1 MAVFENISILC
12 RKNKISIAKLERD
25 TGLGNATIR
34 GWARSSP
41 TVDKL
46 KAVADYFGVT
56 VDYLLGKVDLPFLSK
71 DDKGLL
77 DIDEYALTETKKPVP
92 TDGDGLDEQDRQ
104 LVELMKLLTADQKE
118 FLRAQLLTLTGQ
130 GK

>member
-1 MAVFENISILC
+1 M
-12 RKNKISIAKLERD
+12 
-25 TGLGNATIR
+25 
-34 GWARSSP
+34 
-41 TVDKL
+41 
-46 KAVADYFGVT
+46 
-56 VDYLLGKVDLPFLSK
+56 DYLLGKVDLPFLSK

>member
-1 MAVFENISILC
+1 MAGFENKSILC

-25 TGLGNATIR
+25 TGLGNATVR

-56 VDYLLGKVDLPFLSK
+56 VDELLREDEPTVGK
-71 DDKGLL
+71 
-77 DIDEYALTETKKPVP
+77 ET
-92 TDGDGLDEQDRQ
+92 T
-104 LVELMKLLTADQKE
+104 
-118 FLRAQLLTLTGQ
+118 
-130 GK
+130 

>member
-25 TGLGNATIR
+25 TGLGNATVR

-46 KAVADYFGVT
+46 KAAADYFGVT
-56 VDYLLGKVDLPFLSK
+56 VDELLREDEPTVGK
-71 DDKGLL
+71 
-77 DIDEYALTETKKPVP
+77 ET
-92 TDGDGLDEQDRQ
+92 T
-104 LVELMKLLTADQKE
+104 
-118 FLRAQLLTLTGQ
+118 
-130 GK
+130 

>member
-34 GWARSSP
+34 VWARSSP

-56 VDYLLGKVDLPFLSK
+56 VDELLQ
-71 DDKGLL
+71 
-77 DIDEYALTETKKPVP
+77 ETEPIT
-92 TDGDGLDEQDRQ
+92 R
-104 LVELMKLLTADQKE
+104 KE
-118 FLRAQLLTLTGQ
+118 AT
-130 GK
+130 

>member
-1 MAVFENISILC
+1 MWRFSKTYPSYAE
-12 RKNKISIAKLERD
+12 KNKISIAKLDRD

-56 VDYLLGKVDLPFLSK
+56 VDELLQ
-71 DDKGLL
+71 
-77 DIDEYALTETKKPVP
+77 ETEPIT
-92 TDGDGLDEQDRQ
+92 R
-104 LVELMKLLTADQKE
+104 KE
-118 FLRAQLLTLTGQ
+118 AT
-130 GK
+130 

>member
-1 MAVFENISILC
+1 VAVFENISILC

-25 TGLGNATIR
+25 TGLGNATVR

-56 VDYLLGKVDLPFLSK
+56 VDELLREDEPTVGK
-71 DDKGLL
+71 
-77 DIDEYALTETKKPVP
+77 ET
-92 TDGDGLDEQDRQ
+92 T
-104 LVELMKLLTADQKE
+104 
-118 FLRAQLLTLTGQ
+118 
-130 GK
+130 